1 MKRALILITVLLFV
15 VFTFSG
21 CLRSYSLFYD
31 YDELMQDLARAE
43 IIYMES
49 RVTFFAI
56 HSYVDV
62 EELEYE
68 FRRELTC
75 EETDRLIR
83 ALSTV
88 EFTFSIFWAPV
99 SVSNIWTMQ
108 GYAIKLYYESGLG
121 LSDGREPFI
130 ILAQTGDYRY
140 GMSRFNQAR
149 AGRVA
154 SDEDWNALMSEFSL
168 D

>member
-1 MKRALILITVLLFV
+1 MKRVIILISVLLLV
-15 VFTFSG
+15 TFTFSG

-31 YDELMQDLARAE
+31 YDELMQDLIRAE
-43 IIYMES
+43 IIYMEDA
-49 RVTFFAI
+49 VDFFAI

-68 FRRELTC
+68 FKRELTY

-83 ALSTV
+83 ALTTV
-88 EFTFSIFWAPV
+88 EFTYSIFWAPV
-99 SVSNIWTMQ
+99 PVSNIWMMQ
-108 GYAIKLYYESGLG
+108 GYAIKLYYESDPG
-121 LSDGREPFI
+121 LSDGYNPFI

-140 GMSRFNQAR
+140 GMSRFSQAR

-154 SDEDWNALMSEFSL
+154 TDEGWDALMLEFSL